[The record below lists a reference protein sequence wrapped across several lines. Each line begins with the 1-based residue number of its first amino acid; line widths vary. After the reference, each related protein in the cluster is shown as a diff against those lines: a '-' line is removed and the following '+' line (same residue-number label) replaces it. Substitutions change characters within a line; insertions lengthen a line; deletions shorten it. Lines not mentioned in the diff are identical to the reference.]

1 MANSD
6 LKKAKKE
13 KNDEFYTQLQDIVDE
28 IAQHSD
34 YVKQFEGK
42 TVLMNCDDP
51 EWSSFV
57 EFFRKFFKKLKLKKI
72 IATHYNSDGSP
83 SYKLE
88 WYGEKIHGDTVN
100 MIKTPLKGN
109 GDFRSEE
116 CIELLK
122 EADILCSNPP
132 FSLFRAYIE
141 LVMKYNKKF
150 LVIGNMN
157 AITYKEVFPLIK
169 ENKLWAGYGFNMSM
183 IYKTPYPNTLESNR
197 KYVISHGYNPDEGY
211 VKVPAICWFTNLD
224 IDKRHE
230 PLILTKNYKG
240 NEDRYP
246 KYDNYDAINCDKV
259 ADIPKD
265 YFGIVGVPI
274 SYLDKYVPSQFSI
287 IGIGNSRDNFSPNKT
302 YINAIKHKKD
312 GTEVNGNAINCVLAI
327 QTEEKPINQVYYTSE
342 NSKYL
347 LSPYARILIQR
358 VPEKKEE

>member
-1 MANSD
+1 MARNSN
-6 LKKAKKE
+6 LREAKKG

-122 EADILCSNPP
+122 EADIICTNPP
-132 FSLFRAYIE
+132 FSLFREYIAQLIE
-141 LVMKYNKKF
+141 YDKKF
-150 LVIGNMN
+150 LVLGNMN
-157 AITYKEVFPLIK
+157 AVTYKEIFPLFK
-169 ENKLWAGYGFNMSM
+169 ENKMWAGYSFNKTMEFIMPDNYELKGKAYIDSEGKKHGF
-183 IYKTPYPNTLESNR
+183 
-197 KYVISHGYNPDEGY
+197 
-211 VKVPAICWFTNLD
+211 VPAICWFTNLE

-230 PLILTKNYKG
+230 PLILTKNYRR

-265 YFGIVGVPI
+265 YFGPIGVPI
-274 SYLDKYVPSQFSI
+274 TFLDHYCSEQFKI
-287 IGIGNSRDNFSPNKT
+287 IKFRKGDDG
-302 YINAIKHKKD
+302 KD
-312 GTEVNGNAINCVLAI
+312 L
-327 QTEEKPINQVYYTSE
+327 VYTKSG
-342 NSKYL
+342 KITQ
-347 LSPYARILIQR
+347 PYFRILIQR
-358 VPEKKEE
+358 IKEKEE

>member
-1 MANSD
+1 MNHNGRKKGVARNSN
-6 LKKAKKE
+6 LSKAKKA

-51 EWSSFV
+51 EWSAFV

-72 IATHYNSDGSP
+72 IATHYNPDGSP

-122 EADILCSNPP
+122 EADIVCTNEP
-132 FSLFRAYIE
+132 FSLLREYVAQLIE
-141 LVMKYNKKF
+141 YDKKF
-150 LVIGNMN
+150 LIIGNKN
-157 AITYKEVFPLIK
+157 ALTYKEIFPLIK
-169 ENKLWAGYGFNMSM
+169 ENKIWLGYTS
-183 IYKTPYPNTLESNR
+183 PNEFKIPSGEITTKLKGLCR
-197 KYVISHGYNPDEGY
+197 
-211 VKVPAICWFTNLD
+211 WFTNLE

-265 YFGIVGVPI
+265 YFLPIGVPI
-274 SYLDKYVPSQFSI
+274 TFLDHWCPEQFII
-287 IGIGNSRDNFSPNKT
+287 IGLDRYTVPKQFLVGGRL
-302 YINAIKHKKD
+302 AIK
-312 GTEVNGNAINCVLAI
+312 
-327 QTEEKPINQVYYTSE
+327 EKP
-342 NSKYL
+342 K
-347 LSPYARILIQR
+347 YARILIQR
-358 VPEKKEE
+358 IKEKEE